1 MTSRRKT
8 KKKEKL
14 EAQKAANSNQIMQFA
29 GALTGLYDDFDL
41 DEERSS
47 WGDRDTRV

>member
-14 EAQKAANSNQIMQFA
+14 KAKKAASSNEIMQFA
-29 GALTGLYDDFDL
+29 GALTGMYDGFDL
-41 DEERSS
+41 KKERNS
-47 WGDRDTRV
+47 W

>member
-14 EAQKAANSNQIMQFA
+14 EAKKAASSNQIMQFA

-41 DEERSS
+41 TEERIS
-47 WGDRDTRV
+47 WGDRDTRM